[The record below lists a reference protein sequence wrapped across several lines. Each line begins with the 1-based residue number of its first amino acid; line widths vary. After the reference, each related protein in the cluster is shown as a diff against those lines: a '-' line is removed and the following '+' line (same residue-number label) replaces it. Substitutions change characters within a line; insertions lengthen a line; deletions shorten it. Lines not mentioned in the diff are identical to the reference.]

1 MVFKN
6 SDLSSLGVFTRN
18 PLSAIIHVI
27 YSNLST
33 LNGVPKILVGGIV
46 LLKEERNYTNYE
58 QGLKNLDISASL
70 LQVTMQ

>member
-6 SDLSSLGVFTRN
+6 SDLSSFGIFSRN

-33 LNGVPKILVGGIV
+33 LNGVPKIQVGDVV
-46 LLKEERNYTNYE
+46 LLKGERIYTNYE
-58 QGLKNLDISASL
+58 
-70 LQVTMQ
+70 